1 MRRDHSIVDPY
12 NLQIHIQGRSFL
24 YQTIAGISVG
34 HSIIFFYDIS
44 SDRHK
49 APRNFSILMVNIAKC
64 NQNSKK
70 YSSSIEK
77 GAISCV

>member
-1 MRRDHSIVDPY
+1 MRRDRSIMDPY

-24 YQTIAGISVG
+24 YQTVAGISVS

-49 APRNFSILMVNIAKC
+49 APRDFSILMVNIAKC
-64 NQNSKK
+64 CQNSKK

-77 GAISCV
+77 GLISCV